1 MKLIARVGDLIV
13 KDILSF
19 GSTQPASLADL
30 VSVDATGQGVQDD
43 PLALLVHR
51 LDGSLAK
58 GDHHTVRGMLAG
70 GFTHIDAAGC
80 KREGAEAIQAL
91 VEEPRQANVQRV
103 VRHYGLV
110 AIVVSRSDDTS
121 TGDRLVLQAWE
132 FSSDRWMLLLQHA
145 NLVLPADAPHTHPPL
160 LARSAD
166 APAPRCA
173 NPCEF
178 VPYEPASDAEREIIE
193 TFGALERAVTQNDAA
208 TWSHYFTEEF
218 IAYRTA
224 QHPTTKEDRMEQLR
238 RGRSVNA
245 ETWVAEADD
254 LRFWVRGDTA
264 VMLADHRL
272 PGDRRPPYRATR
284 IWVRRDG
291 RWQMTFGQQT
301 RRSQ

>member
-1 MKLIARVGDLIV
+1 MKN
-13 KDILSF
+13 ILSLE
-19 GSTQPASLADL
+19 STNPEISGDPASGADARGL
-30 VSVDATGQGVQDD
+30 NMQDS
-43 PLALLVHR
+43 PLLPLVHR
-51 LDGSLAK
+51 LGSALAER
-58 GDHHTVRGMLAG
+58 DHGVVQGMLACE
-70 GFTHIDAAGC
+70 FTHIDVAGR
-80 KREGAEAIQAL
+80 KYEGAEAVQAL
-91 VEEPRQANVQRV
+91 LEEPHQADAQHV

-110 AIVVSRSDDTS
+110 AIVISRSVDAS

-132 FSSDRWMLLLQHA
+132 FSHNRWMLLLQHA
-145 NLVLPADAPHTHPPL
+145 NLVLAVDAPDSHPPL
-160 LARSAD
+160 VSRSAD

-178 VPYEPASDAEREIIE
+178 VPYEPRSDAEGEIIKA
-193 TFGALERAVTQNDAA
+193 FGALERAVTQNDAE

-218 IAYRTA
+218 IAYRTV
-224 QHPTTKEDRMEQLR
+224 QHPTTKQDRMAQLR

-272 PGDRRPPYRATR
+272 PDDRRPPYRATR

-301 RRSQ
+301 RRSA